1 VNPYETLQVDRR
13 ADLDVIRAAYRVLA
27 RRHHPD
33 LGGDARKMADVN
45 EAWAILEDPLR
56 RARHDHEELQ
66 ERLRAAAREATAGAP
81 VMATERPPVRPT
93 PSTPRA
99 EAPRDAETARASDAA
114 RNAAAPRGDGTVLD
128 FGRYV
133 GWSITDLGRHDPD
146 YLLWLERTPAGR
158 GYRTEIRAALDRGA
172 GPAVATAV
180 RPTATARP
188 RRSWFR

>member
-13 ADLDVIRAAYRVLA
+13 ADLEVIRAAYRVLA

-33 LGGDARKMADVN
+33 LGGDARMMADVN

-66 ERLRAAAREATAGAP
+66 ERIRAAARAATAGAP
-81 VMATERPPVRPT
+81 VMATERTAPRQPAAPPPAEPVRRPEPAR
-93 PSTPRA
+93 PS
-99 EAPRDAETARASDAA
+99 EAAW
-114 RNAAAPRGDGTVLD
+114 NAGAPRGDGTVLD

-133 GWSITDLGRHDPD
+133 GWAITDLGRHDPD

-158 GYRTEIRAALDRGA
+158 GYRAEIRAALERGS

-180 RPTATARP
+180 RPSTSARP

>member
-1 VNPYETLQVDRR
+1 M
-13 ADLDVIRAAYRVLA
+13 ADL
-27 RRHHPD
+27 
-33 LGGDARKMADVN
+33 N

-56 RARHDHEELQ
+56 RARHDHEVLQ
-66 ERLRAAAREATAGAP
+66 ERIRAAAREATAGAP
-81 VMATERPPVRPT
+81 VMATDRPT
-93 PSTPRA
+93 PRQPAASPRT
-99 EAPRDAETARASDAA
+99 EPVRDSEPARPSEAA

-158 GYRTEIRAALDRGA
+158 GYRAEIRATLERQS
-172 GPAVATAV
+172 GPVVATAI
-180 RPTATARP
+180 RPSATARP